1 MIQSLLKKHQT
12 LITAHLLSALVTSVN
27 AQHYDLINYLNYL
40 MLVLIWA
47 TISFQSDRQLS
58 SSLPLKLLWII

>member
-47 TISFQSDRQLS
+47 TI
-58 SSLPLKLLWII
+58 